1 MEGTS
6 GKTGSYRLPTEAWRI
21 LVADDEEIDRI
32 SLQRLLEARGH
43 RVEMALDG
51 AQAIEVSE
59 AFRPDLVLLDI
70 QLPKLS
76 GHEVCRHI
84 RAQPWAKTLSIYAMT
99 GMNRFG
105 EIQRAREAGFDGVL
119 SKPID
124 AEAVARL
131 LPHRV

>member
-1 MEGTS
+1 MEAKP
-6 GKTGSYRLPTEAWRI
+6 GKEGDYSAPTATWRI
-21 LVADDEEIDRI
+21 LVVDDEEVDRI
-32 SLQRLLEARGH
+32 SLQRLLGARGH

-51 AQAIEVSE
+51 VQAIEVSE
-59 AFRPDLVLLDI
+59 TFRPHLILLDI
-70 QLPKLS
+70 QLPKLN

-84 RAQPWAKTLSIYAMT
+84 RGQPWGKTVSIYAMT
-99 GMNRFG
+99 AGNRHE

-131 LPHRV
+131 LPG